1 MQRQCLPLF
10 NAVTQLQLPFSIP
23 NIQFNYGFQH
33 LVFMYTHWISF
44 NLNSPLSRFF
54 SRFTILFQCVFALH
68 LFRSTPIIYI
78 FTSIILLHTIWSRL
92 WYSAARLHRRHIC
105 HWHWAIEPLNIY
117 HRLHIQ
123 WLVHIYIHGSKSLDI
138 AVRKIQKKRND
149 EN

>member
-54 SRFTILFQCVFALH
+54 LDSQFYSNVYLHFTFFDPHQLFTFSLRLSFCIRFGLG
-68 LFRSTPIIYI
+68 
-78 FTSIILLHTIWSRL
+78 
-92 WYSAARLHRRHIC
+92 WYSAARLHRHHIC

-123 WLVHIYIHGSKSLDI
+123 LLAHIHTREQVTRYS
-138 AVRKIQKKRND
+138 RK
-149 EN
+149 ENTKET